1 MVAQIGARRHYAVP
15 RALVATDMLDCLH
28 TDACADL
35 APWRWIKKWP
45 GSFRTD
51 AIQHVLDRHVNGVP
65 AKSIR
70 CDLGFVLLNRFGPQ
84 RRRPGESNIQHWL
97 RQNRLF
103 CERCVRRGFGTANS
117 VYVYNGAGLE
127 ILQSARRGGLFSV
140 VDQTSAAMRW
150 DAKLLMEE
158 AERWPDWATPED
170 SVEGWEEMSKREE
183 EEWQL
188 ADRIICGSRYVADTI
203 KAVGGPVEKCRVVP
217 YGYGEE
223 KDKSGNL
230 KPEKDKNQKA
240 ESLNDCVSAPASGF
254 RSHPSSLSAR
264 PLRVLFVGTL
274 CLRKGIPYLCEVMG
288 LLKDDKIQF
297 RIVGPS
303 HTTEQGVSSLRQFA
317 EVVGSIPRSAL
328 AEHYEW
334 ADVLV
339 LPSLSEGSANVC
351 HEAASHGIP
360 MIITPNAGFALENGM
375 AGSIVPIR
383 SPTAIAEALRKTT
396 IRARPP
402 RSATVTQLDD
412 SAQAFV
418 NALA

>member
-1 MVAQIGARRHYAVP
+1 
-15 RALVATDMLDCLH
+15 
-28 TDACADL
+28 
-35 APWRWIKKWP
+35 
-45 GSFRTD
+45 
-51 AIQHVLDRHVNGVP
+51 
-65 AKSIR
+65 
-70 CDLGFVLLNRFGPQ
+70 
-84 RRRPGESNIQHWL
+84 
-97 RQNRLF
+97 
-103 CERCVRRGFGTANS
+103 